1 MGEGEIVIEMVREW
15 AEDTRYL
22 RKEQVGRRGPGRPQ
36 DKWRKAFIAEV
47 VAHLLD
53 KYPRLDASKNPATA
67 MPTDAK
73 GRKVPENACA
83 IVAEGL
89 RRAGIQVTD
98 KAVAD
103 SWDRSRRR
111 ILRYAKGRKLH

>member
-1 MGEGEIVIEMVREW
+1 MG
-15 AEDTRYL
+15 
-22 RKEQVGRRGPGRPQ
+22 GRHKVSPQGTGGAPWPSRPQ

-98 KAVAD
+98 KAVAGQ
-103 SWDRSRRR
+103 
-111 ILRYAKGRKLH
+111 LGPL